1 MLANPKVP
9 VAGATGYLGGHV
21 VRALHAA
28 GHPVRALA
36 RSEARLGELRPLCA
50 EVFVGEATRPET
62 LDGLIGDARIVF
74 SCLGKRDFARRP
86 TPLEVDRDAN
96 LHLVRLAEAAGVERF
111 VFISVMHGER
121 LRDAGLITAS
131 AREAVVDALAASRLG
146 WTVLRP
152 TGFFNDMQD
161 FFRMAEKGTGW
172 LIGDGSFR
180 MNPIH
185 GADLAAE
192 VVRCIH
198 DPSARGRAFDVGGP
212 DVLTQREIFELAF
225 ASLGKRPRLRALPP
239 WLLSSLGAVVGIF
252 NPTVGD
258 LIRSIRRLADFGAVA
273 PPIGT
278 HHLADFYRELAAS
291 RAR

>member
-1 MLANPKVP
+1 VAGQPKVL
-9 VAGATGYLGGHV
+9 VAGGTGYLGGYV
-21 VRALHAA
+21 IRALHAA
-28 GHPVRALA
+28 GYPVRALV
-36 RSEARLGELRPLCA
+36 RSESRLGALRPLCA

-62 LDGLIGDARIVF
+62 LDGLMGDARIVF
-74 SCLGKRDFARRP
+74 SSLGKRDFARRP

-96 LHLVRLAEAAGVERF
+96 LHLVRLAESAGVDRF

-121 LRDAGLITAS
+121 LRDAGLITAG
-131 AREAVVDALAASRLG
+131 AREAVVDALRASQLA

-192 VVRCIH
+192 VVRCIGDASTIRH
-198 DPSARGRAFDVGGP
+198 AFDIGGP

-225 ASLGKRPRLRALPP
+225 ASLGKRPRLRRLPP
-239 WLLSSLGAVVGIF
+239 WLLSSLGAVISVF
-252 NPTVGD
+252 NPTAGD
-258 LIRSIRRLADFGAVA
+258 LVRSIRWLADAGAVA
-273 PPIGT
+273 PPTGS
-278 HHLADFYRELAAS
+278 HHLSDFYRELAAS